1 MYIYMILKT
10 QQNGFSFIEVLI
22 AFVILS
28 ITSLCAVG
36 LQLETLKASQQTGFN
51 TSAVALAN
59 ELAEKIRSNDAQMK
73 LPDGANLFSNISYD
87 SRKGGAL
94 ARPTMCYASS
104 ANCTPVELAKADI
117 YEWLSSLKREL
128 PAARAVVC
136 RDAAPFAGPKGAL
149 TWSCT
154 PDGQAGFV
162 IKIGWLSKKSKSEV
176 SGNDEVAPPQ
186 VAVPVEPYVR

>member
-1 MYIYMILKT
+1 MILKT
-10 QQNGFSFIEVLI
+10 RQSGFSLIEVLI

-36 LQLETLKASQQTGFN
+36 LQLETLRASQQTGFN

-59 ELAEKIRSNDAQMK
+59 ELAEKIRSNNAQMK
-73 LPDGANLFSNISYD
+73 LSDGANLFSNISYD
-87 SRKGGAL
+87 SRKDGAL
-94 ARPTMCYASS
+94 ARPTMCYATS

-117 YEWLSSLKREL
+117 YEWLLSLKREL

-136 RDAAPFAGPKGAL
+136 RDASPFDGPKGAL

-162 IKIGWLSKKSKSEV
+162 IKIGWLSKKPTREV
-176 SGNDEVAPPQ
+176 SDSDEAASPQ
-186 VAVPVEPYVR
+186 IAIPVEPYVR